1 MPTSSSASTTSPRS
15 VVSADPPTGGSDVAI
30 RSVAVWC
37 PDWPI
42 VAHGRPSTEPAAV
55 FHANRVVASSAAARR
70 VGVERGLR
78 RRESQRR
85 CPTLE
90 VLDRDLGLE
99 ARTFEPVVAGLE
111 DLTPRTEIVRPGLV
125 IFPSRGPSRY
135 FGGDQ
140 AMATRCVQ
148 VVAGV
153 LDDAVVRVGVAD
165 GAFAAALAARQ
176 ADDGQVR
183 IIDVGATAAFLAPF
197 PVRVLDRPDLT
208 SVLVRL
214 GLDDLGRFAALQRSD
229 VVARFGAEGLV
240 AHRLASGLDERP
252 PSMSDPPQDMEVVA
266 ELDPPVERV
275 DQAAFTGKSLAD
287 ELLARLDARGAT
299 CAGVVVSAETEHG
312 EELVRCWR
320 HEGSLTAAAVA
331 DRVRWQLDGWL
342 NGSSAARPS
351 SGLTRLSVRP
361 DAVIAATG
369 RQLGFWGGQSEA
381 AARAVR
387 VVARIQGLLGPG
399 SVLAPERRGGRSPDE
414 LVALVPADTVDL
426 DRDDIDAAAA
436 PGPWPGTVPGPVPIW
451 HHHNPRRV
459 EVLDGDGRP
468 VVVDAR
474 AQLSADPDRLV
485 LDARRVEVVDR
496 WAGPWPLDERWW
508 DGERHRR
515 RARVQVVDVAGQAW
529 PLVIE
534 GGQWWL
540 EATYD

>member
-1 MPTSSSASTTSPRS
+1 M
-15 VVSADPPTGGSDVAI
+15 
-30 RSVAVWC
+30 AVWC

-42 VAHGRPSTEPAAV
+42 VAHGRPPGEPAAV
-55 FHANRVVASSAAARR
+55 FHANRVVASSSAARQA
-70 VGVERGLR
+70 GVERGLR

-85 CPTLE
+85 CPALE

-99 ARTFEPVVAGLE
+99 ARTFEPVVAALE

-125 IFPSRGPSRY
+125 IFPSRGPARY
-135 FGGDQ
+135 FGGDL
-140 AMATRCVQ
+140 AMAGRCVE
-148 VVAGV
+148 VVASV
-153 LDDAVVRVGVAD
+153 LDGAVVRVGVAD
-165 GAFAAALAARQ
+165 GAFGATLAARRAGPEAQ
-176 ADDGQVR
+176 AGAEAVQV
-183 IIDVGATAAFLAPF
+183 IPPGGTATFLAPF
-197 PVRVLDRPDLT
+197 PVRVLDRPELT

-214 GLDDLGRFAALQRSD
+214 GLDDLGRFAALHRSD

-275 DQAAFTGKSLAD
+275 DQAAFTGKALAD

-299 CAGVVVSAETEHG
+299 CAGVVVSAQTEHG

-320 HEGSLTAAAVA
+320 HEGPLTAAAVA

-342 NGSSAARPS
+342 NGSSASRPS

-361 DAVIAATG
+361 DAVIAAAG

-399 SVLAPERRGGRSPDE
+399 SVLAPERRGGRSPE
-414 LVALVPADTVDL
+414 EQVVLVPADTIDL
-426 DRDDIDAAAA
+426 DRDHVDAAESS
-436 PGPWPGTVPGPVPIW
+436 GPWPGSVPGPVPMW
-451 HHHNPRRV
+451 RHPSQRKV
-459 EVLDGDGRP
+459 EVLDVDGRL
-468 VVVDAR
+468 VTVDGR
-474 AQLSADPDRLV
+474 AQLSAEPDRLV
-485 LDARRVEVVDR
+485 FDGRHEELVDR

-508 DGERHRR
+508 DVERRRR
-515 RARVQVVDVAGQAW
+515 RARVQVVDVSGNAW
-529 PLVIE
+529 WLTIE

-540 EATYD
+540 DATYD